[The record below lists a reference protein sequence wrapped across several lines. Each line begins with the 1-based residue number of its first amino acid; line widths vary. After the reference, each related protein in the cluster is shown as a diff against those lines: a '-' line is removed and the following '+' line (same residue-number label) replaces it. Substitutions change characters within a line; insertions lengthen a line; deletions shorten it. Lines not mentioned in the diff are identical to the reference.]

1 MQCPPFPIHLV
12 SVPTSLE
19 GGWSSLTPGW
29 TVGELL
35 RVCDWW
41 GGIQRMGKWCGGQSL
56 GGASPSQ
63 KPSPFTQA
71 HRDLQV
77 SGTWVGTV
85 VLWQATSSP
94 SFKVLQPGVSFG
106 GRLLPGSPPGSEK
119 SSACTSEHVFT
130 SMQL

>member
-1 MQCPPFPIHLV
+1 M
-12 SVPTSLE
+12 
-19 GGWSSLTPGW
+19 
-29 TVGELL
+29 
-35 RVCDWW
+35 CDWW
-41 GGIQRMGKWCGGQSL
+41 GGVQRMGKWCGGQSL

-77 SGTWVGTV
+77 PGTWVGTV
-85 VLWQATSSP
+85 VAGHIPPLPSRSSSQDCP
-94 SFKVLQPGVSFG
+94 LG
-106 GRLLPGSPPGSEK
+106 GRLLPGFPPGSEK